1 MFGRVGMSAARCW
14 DAWPWCGAG
23 RPVARG
29 FFQEVLVRRS
39 THGLLSVRDN
49 LPTSGSGAGHIP
61 AQHLG
66 SL

>member
-1 MFGRVGMSAARCW
+1 MGESVCLLRAVGT
-14 DAWPWCGAG
+14 PGPG
-23 RPVARG
+23 VVQEPVARG

>member
-1 MFGRVGMSAARCW
+1 MGESVCLLRAVGT
-14 DAWPWCGAG
+14 PGPG
-23 RPVARG
+23 VVQEPVARG

-39 THGLLSVRDN
+39 THGLFSVRDN

>member
-1 MFGRVGMSAARCW
+1 MGESVCLLRAVGT
-14 DAWPWCGAG
+14 PGPG
-23 RPVARG
+23 VVQEPVARG

-61 AQHLG
+61 AQHFG